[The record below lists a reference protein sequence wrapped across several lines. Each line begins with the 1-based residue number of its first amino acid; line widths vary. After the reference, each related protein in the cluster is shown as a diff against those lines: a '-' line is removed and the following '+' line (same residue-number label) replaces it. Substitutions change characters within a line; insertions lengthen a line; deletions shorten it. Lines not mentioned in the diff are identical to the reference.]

1 MQPENEYAG
10 IDTPQPGDPGWDIDQ
25 WDEQVTEPLPVVR
38 VIPPAPGR
46 VVLACRCGRGLDLA
60 DMQRKKRRPT
70 QDPMTI
76 QPIVCP
82 ECTT

>member
-1 MQPENEYAG
+1 MNPEPNDYAG
-10 IDTPQPGDPGWDIDQ
+10 RDYPIEGDPGWDIDQ
-25 WDEQVTEPLPVVR
+25 WDAQITEPLR

-46 VVLACRCGRGLDLA
+46 VVLACRCGRALDLA

-76 QPIVCP
+76 QPIVCS
-82 ECTT
+82 ECAS